1 MPDQET
7 LALTCP
13 TCEQSIDDCECVTCG
28 NSRCGAQVESVCS
41 RCEQCDDCCECSTCD
56 ACNERVESVCSRCD
70 CCDSCCECYCC
81 DHCGARV
88 PGDDFCGECDR
99 CTSCCSCNSSSV
111 DTFDGHLAF
120 HSSKPTQFKLNPSRR
135 FIALE
140 VEVARGDSSD
150 MRSTLRHW
158 GDSLVEDGS
167 LPEEGWELNLNPSNG
182 DQFLTHT
189 REIAAA
195 LSEANARAD
204 TSCGMHCH
212 VDARDFGWFDLF
224 KLCRL
229 YGKVEDGL
237 FSLCSRSRQS
247 NHYCMKCAET
257 YSFEDY
263 KTFKRD
269 LIRKLY
275 GWTPGKLKPC
285 TCYGKTHR
293 GAHKNGNYRGFQER
307 DEKYNGARY
316 HALNL
321 HSFFYRQTVEFR
333 HHHGTVD
340 AKKMQGWGMVCASVM
355 DSASRMTLA
364 EIDALPTDGFSALLR
379 ILSPSLR
386 EWVTIR
392 AAELNNKGE

>member
-1 MPDQET
+1 MSESNLFARGATAAIVAVSAIPAITAVSGYQGMTFAVNAKAAPPAALVIPHPLT
-7 LALTCP
+7 LLTD
-13 TCEQSIDDCECVTCG
+13 TWLSTHRNLL
-28 NSRCGAQVESVCS
+28 NSN
-41 RCEQCDDCCECSTCD
+41 STLRAD
-56 ACNERVESVCSRCD
+56 
-70 CCDSCCECYCC
+70 
-81 DHCGARV
+81 
-88 PGDDFCGECDR
+88 
-99 CTSCCSCNSSSV
+99 
-111 DTFDGHLAF
+111 
-120 HSSKPTQFKLNPSRR
+120 

-140 VEVARGDSSD
+140 VEVARGDSGD
-150 MRSTLRHW
+150 MRHTLRQW

-167 LPEEGWELNLNPSNG
+167 LPAEGWELNLNPSNG

-189 REIAAA
+189 REIASA
-195 LSEANARAD
+195 LSEANAGTN

-275 GWTPGKLKPC
+275 GWTPSKSKPC

-364 EIDALPTDGFSALLR
+364 EIDALPSGSFDALLT

-386 EWVTIR
+386 EWAASR
-392 AAELNNKGE
+392 AAELNNKRKRRIDLCVELQDSFVTRKKWTRARCPLPST